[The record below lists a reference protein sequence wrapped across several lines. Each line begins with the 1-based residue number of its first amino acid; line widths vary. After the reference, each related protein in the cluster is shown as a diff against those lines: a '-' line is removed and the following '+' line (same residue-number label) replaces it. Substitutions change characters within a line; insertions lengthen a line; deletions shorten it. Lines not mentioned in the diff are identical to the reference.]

1 MNLQYSFSVLVIDM
15 AIKVVMHIKKS
26 EKPIFA
32 GNKRIIGK
40 HCWLLG
46 GIKGNNNNFKENNNI
61 KKSFL
66 A

>member
-40 HCWLLG
+40 HC
-46 GIKGNNNNFKENNNI
+46 
-61 KKSFL
+61 
-66 A
+66 